1 MLRRQVPLYIVVGLA
16 QLGLDA
22 GLFITLT
29 SVGVPVAAA
38 NVVSRASAAL
48 LGFALNGRYTFQSAD
63 HPWRLASSLPRFM
76 AIWCALTAIGTI
88 AVSAVDAHGSLRLAW
103 AAKPMIDAL
112 LAAAGFIVS
121 RRWIYR

>member
-22 GLFITLT
+22 GLFIALT
-29 SVGVPVAAA
+29 AVGVPVAAA

-48 LGFALNGRYTFQSAD
+48 LGFALNGRYSFQSAD
-63 HPWRLASSLPRFM
+63 HPWRLARSLPRFM

-88 AVSAVDAHGSLRLAW
+88 A
-103 AAKPMIDAL
+103 AALSP
-112 LAAAGFIVS
+112 
-121 RRWIYR
+121 